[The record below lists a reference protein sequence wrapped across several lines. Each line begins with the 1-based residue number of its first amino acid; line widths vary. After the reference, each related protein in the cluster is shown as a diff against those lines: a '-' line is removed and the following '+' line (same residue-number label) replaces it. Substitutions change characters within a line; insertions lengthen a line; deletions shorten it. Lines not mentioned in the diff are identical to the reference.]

1 MEKKD
6 SEKIQSLIA
15 QIEQLDENLASYT
28 HDLSLSTRSDLL
40 FDIILDAI
48 SKNELFTQ
56 LNIPIDNLCKDTSE
70 EKSLI
75 HTIIA
80 DTITNIKLNPNKKVI
95 YLKEFLAF
103 FTEIADSDKEVLL
116 TSLKDEKIELLKE
129 KMVSLVE
136 LFNLKV

>member
-1 MEKKD
+1 MEKNHT
-6 SEKIQSLIA
+6 EKINSLIA
-15 QIEQLDENLASYT
+15 QIENLDEKLANYI
-28 HDLSLSTRSDLL
+28 HDLSISKRSDQL

-48 SKNELFTQ
+48 SQNEIFAQ
-56 LNIPIDNLCKDTSE
+56 LNIPMDNLSKETSE

-75 HTIIA
+75 HAIIA

-103 FTEIADSDKEVLL
+103 FTEIADTDKEVLL
-116 TSLKDEKIELLKE
+116 KSLKDEKIELLQE
-129 KMVSLVE
+129 KMISLVE